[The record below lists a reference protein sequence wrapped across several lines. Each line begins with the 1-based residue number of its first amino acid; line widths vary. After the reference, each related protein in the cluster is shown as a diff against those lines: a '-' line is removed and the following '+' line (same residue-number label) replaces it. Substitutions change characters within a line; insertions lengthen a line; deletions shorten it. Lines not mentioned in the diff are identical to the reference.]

1 MAADDRPD
9 GGGREAEEPGLVA
22 GVELG
27 GTKCVCILGSG
38 PGDVAERVRVP
49 TTTPDETLDAIER
62 VLDDWTA
69 NHPVEALGI
78 ASFGPLDLDGRSQ
91 RFGFITATTKPGWRG
106 TDVARRLERRY
117 RLPTAIDTD
126 VVGAA
131 LAEGRWGAARGLST
145 YAYVTIGTGVGA
157 GLIVNGLPIRG
168 LGHPEVGHIRV
179 ARMPGDTWAGACA
192 FHGDCVEGLA
202 SGPAIAAR
210 TGSKA
215 DELAPDDPRWEQV
228 AHAIAGL
235 CHNLLLT
242 VAPQAVL
249 IGGGVMSGQPH
260 LFDRIRPLLLES
272 LNNYGDMARIGA
284 ALSTV
289 VAAPALGDEAG
300 PLGSIAIGSDALR
313 DAFRATPEVGG
324 RRATIVV

>member
-1 MAADDRPD
+1 MAADDRLD
-9 GGGREAEEPGLVA
+9 GGGRQADDRRLVA

-27 GTKCVCILGSG
+27 GTKCVCILGSR
-38 PGDVAERVRVP
+38 PGDVTARVRIP
-49 TTTPDETLDAIER
+49 TTMPDETLDAIER

-69 NHPVEALGI
+69 DHPVEAIGI
-78 ASFGPLDLDGRSQ
+78 ASFGPLDLDDRSE

-131 LAEGRWGAARGLST
+131 LAEGQWGAARGLST

-157 GLIVNGLPIRG
+157 GLIVNGFPIRG

-192 FHGDCVEGLA
+192 FHGDCVEGLV

-210 TGSKA
+210 IGSTA
-215 DELAPDDPRWEQV
+215 DELASDDPCWEQV
-228 AHAIAGL
+228 AHAVAGL

-242 VAPQAVL
+242 IAPQAVL

-260 LFDRIRPLLLES
+260 LFDRVRPLLLKS
-272 LNNYGDMARIGA
+272 LNDYGDMARIGA
-284 ALSTV
+284 ALATV

-300 PLGSIAIGSDALR
+300 PLGAIAIASAALR
-313 DAFRATPEVGG
+313 DDFLATLDVQ
-324 RRATIVV
+324 RRRTTIMV